1 MYLDY
6 WGLKEKPFENTA
18 NPKFLYPSK
27 QHREGLRKLL
37 YTISESKGCS
47 VLSGEYGCGKTQLIR
62 TLVSNLG
69 ADHYAVALVN
79 QPLFERQELLEEV
92 LFQFAGEAGTLGPMK
107 AFRELSS
114 LFVSNQKQGKSNIL
128 IIDEAQIIR
137 DPEVYEELRLLL
149 NLQLHDRFL
158 LSVLLI
164 GQPALR
170 EQLLSHPQFDQRVAV
185 KFHLQ
190 PFDQQDSV
198 LYVRHRLEVAGCE
211 RGIFPEQT
219 LHTVYTAAG
228 GIPRRINTI
237 CDLCL
242 FEGATRKVR
251 EIDDEVVSGILRSQA

>member
-37 YTISESKGCS
+37 YTISESKACS

-107 AFRELSS
+107 AFRDFPACLS
-114 LFVSNQKQGKSNIL
+114 
-128 IIDEAQIIR
+128 
-137 DPEVYEELRLLL
+137 
-149 NLQLHDRFL
+149 
-158 LSVLLI
+158 
-164 GQPALR
+164 
-170 EQLLSHPQFDQRVAV
+170 
-185 KFHLQ
+185 
-190 PFDQQDSV
+190 
-198 LYVRHRLEVAGCE
+198 
-211 RGIFPEQT
+211 
-219 LHTVYTAAG
+219 
-228 GIPRRINTI
+228 
-237 CDLCL
+237 
-242 FEGATRKVR
+242 ATRNRAKA
-251 EIDDEVVSGILRSQA
+251 IF